1 MSMFDW
7 FLRPRISFFLSLLVV
22 VSTAGTLRSAD
33 ILPPGF
39 RPLPPSVHALVGGT
53 VVVKPG
59 QTIENGT
66 IVLRDGLIKQVG
78 AGLEPPPD
86 ARIWDMKG
94 LTIYGGFIDSYL
106 VPGGSNAPVSTSD
119 SEPVTSRS
127 LTAGDGGAN
136 FFGVTGQ
143 KTDRGNSGPGY
154 GVARVT
160 PEYRAVL
167 EY

>member
-1 MSMFDW
+1 MSMFGW
-7 FLRPRISFFLSLLVV
+7 FWRPRIAFFLSLLVV

-66 IVLRDGLIKQVG
+66 IILRDGLITQVG
-78 AGLEPPPD
+78 AGITAPPD

-94 LTIYGGFIDSYL
+94 LTIYAGFIDPYL
-106 VPGGSNAPVSTSD
+106 VLGGTNTPVSTSD
-119 SEPVTSRS
+119 SEPATSHS

-136 FFGVTGQ
+136 FYGVTGQ
-143 KTDRGNSGPGY
+143 RTDR
-154 GVARVT
+154 
-160 PEYRAVL
+160 
-167 EY
+167 